1 MRTTIQSMRACVLYG
16 AKDLRLET
24 RTLPPIE
31 PGMVLL
37 SVRRAGICGSDLHY
51 FEHGFCGAFVPT
63 QPFILGHEMAGT
75 VEAVSESV
83 GGLPHGTRVAVNPA
97 RSCGVCDYCRAG
109 RVSLCRGAIML
120 GNASTSPPTDG
131 AFAEYVAVHSSQCHP
146 LPPEL
151 DDGRGAMLEPL
162 AVALHALTRAGSVA
176 GRRVLVTGA
185 GTIGLLVA
193 LTARAFGAAP
203 VVISDPIAERR
214 AVAAALG
221 IDGIVDPASVN
232 FDERLKEFSGDGFD
246 FAFEASGAAAALRQ
260 SFGLVRRGGTI
271 VQIGTLPVDD
281 IPLPAGQLMVREIKL
296 LGSFRYA
303 NVFEDGIRL
312 LASRRIDPQ
321 VLVGGVWPLSRI
333 GEAMR
338 SATGRGGAV
347 KIQVDLGTEDRL

>member
-1 MRTTIQSMRACVLYG
+1 
-16 AKDLRLET
+16 
-24 RTLPPIE
+24 
-31 PGMVLL
+31 
-37 SVRRAGICGSDLHY
+37 
-51 FEHGFCGAFVPT
+51 
-63 QPFILGHEMAGT
+63 
-75 VEAVSESV
+75 
-83 GGLPHGTRVAVNPA
+83 
-97 RSCGVCDYCRAG
+97 
-109 RVSLCRGAIML
+109 
-120 GNASTSPPTDG
+120 
-131 AFAEYVAVHSSQCHP
+131 
-146 LPPEL
+146 
-151 DDGRGAMLEPL
+151 MLEPL